1 MNTIGSR
8 FRNWVLSQRV
18 MGVTP
23 TALDENHL
31 RVTLMTVT
39 AEVNIYTGMAEG
51 EIAEYRVVRHI
62 DGEPVFFLHVL
73 LDDLERAKE
82 LFEEMVESL
91 EDEEGHQATHILL
104 CCTSALTTTL
114 FASKMGE
121 VAIALSLD
129 YDFTAMPLM
138 QALQPGG
145 DWAAVLLAPQV
156 SHMRRQIMEAH
167 PRAVVFEIP
176 GKIFGSYDAAGA
188 VQLVMHA
195 LHDVQLPAERVDNLR
210 TARDLANDRR
220 ILIITLFTLRDHA
233 RLGYKL
239 FDHGVVTSEGAVR
252 KAKLDFRDI
261 EDLLETL
268 PARGVT
274 VHDLDAIG
282 IAVPGVAYRGTVT
295 LEGIVE
301 GTFDLRG
308 HIQERFGVKVYVDNN
323 CNAAAVGCYV
333 SQDKYESLVFFRH
346 AFGHAAGGLGTI
358 IDGRLL
364 KGRGNLAG
372 EPRYYEPQLKL
383 DMDYDDAL
391 WSEEGLFQIATNMA
405 RVSIALTAPEA
416 IYLGVDTVD
425 DMDEVRA
432 ALCEVFPAEFVPPL
446 YVVDDYID
454 RVYLGEMAICLQKLH
469 DPSYRSLGIASLQ

>member
-1 MNTIGSR
+1 MATIGSR
-8 FRNWVLSQRV
+8 FRNWVLAQRV
-18 MGVTP
+18 VGTAP
-23 TALDENHL
+23 TALDADHIRIEL
-31 RVTLMTVT
+31 PTVV
-39 AEVNIYTGMAEG
+39 AEVNMYPGIDDDD
-51 EIAEYRVVRHI
+51 EIAEYRVVRRL
-62 DGEPVFFLHVL
+62 DGEATFFLHVL

-82 LFEEMVESL
+82 LFEEMAEAL
-91 EDEEGHQATHILL
+91 EGEEEHQATHILL
-104 CCTSALTTTL
+104 CCTSALTTSY

-129 YDFTAMPLM
+129 YDFTALSVM

-167 PRAVVFEIP
+167 PQSVVFEIP

-195 LHDVQLPAERVDNLR
+195 LHDAQESLTKTSTLR
-210 TARDLANDRR
+210 SARDLANDRR
-220 ILIITLFTLRDHA
+220 ILIITMFTLRDHA
-233 RLGYKL
+233 RLGYRL
-239 FDHGVVTSEGAVR
+239 FDRGTIASEGAVR

-268 PARGVT
+268 PARGVS

-308 HIQERFGVKVYVDNN
+308 HIERRFGVKVYVDNN

-333 SQDKYESLVFFRH
+333 SQDKYESLVFFRQ
-346 AFGHAAGGLGTI
+346 AFGHMAGGLGTI

-372 EPRYYEPQLKL
+372 EPRYYEHLLHL
-383 DMDYDDAL
+383 DMNYEDAL
-391 WSEEGLFQIATNMA
+391 WCEEGLFHIAENMA
-405 RVSIALTAPEA
+405 TVSIALTAPEA

-425 DMDEVRA
+425 DMEELRA
-432 ALCEVFPAEFVPPL
+432 ALCERFPENHVPPL
-446 YVVDDYID
+446 HVVNDYIE

-469 DPSYRSLGIASLQ
+469 DPTYRSLGIGAL